1 MTALLLACAAGHQ
14 EVAAMLV
21 PPTLAADALNVQ
33 NAEGYTALMCAADK
47 GVVGVVEL
55 LVKAGAKSELADKV
69 RPVLLCCAGFFGLFV
84 LMIFKK
90 IIIQFILE
98 AGAPFAA
105 KFYELHLF
113 FKKKIYIYIYR

>member
-1 MTALLLACAAGHQ
+1 MTALLLACAAGHH
-14 EVAAMLV
+14 EAAAMLV

-33 NAEGYTALMCAADK
+33 NAKGYTALMWAADK

-55 LVKAGAKSELADKV
+55 LVEAGAKPQLVDKV

-90 IIIQFILE
+90 IIIQF
-98 AGAPFAA
+98 
-105 KFYELHLF
+105 
-113 FKKKIYIYIYR
+113 